1 MARARRLFNP
11 HVLDKLSHAPIKPS
25 IGIGAL
31 VWRFTILVPIEETK
45 PGRAPKLVATDEDLV
60 NLEITLTNH
69 FDGLTIPP
77 DSVGYGLRGKQI
89 EINTHTS
96 FVVYAAAST
105 PSDLYFQALRRELQ
119 NALVQEIILVER
131 QEVWLH

>member
-1 MARARRLFNP
+1 MRPLNLPLESGRWF
-11 HVLDKLSHAPIKPS
+11 
-25 IGIGAL
+25 
-31 VWRFTILVPIEETK
+31 WRFTILVPIEETK
-45 PGRAPKLVATDEDLV
+45 PGRAPKPIATDEDLV

>member
-1 MARARRLFNP
+1 MRPLNLPLESGRWFGALP
-11 HVLDKLSHAPIKPS
+11 SSCLLKKPS
-25 IGIGAL
+25 Q
-31 VWRFTILVPIEETK
+31 EE
-45 PGRAPKLVATDEDLV
+45 RQSWFATDEDLV